1 MYTVIEKSINGR
13 DSIVLENSSATIIAR
28 ICLSEGGRIVE
39 WNDGGMKV
47 IGEPSNQGYNSSY
60 AAAVLVPFVNR
71 IDKGGYSFQGQTY
84 QLKCNENERNAIH
97 GLVYNCYFQLKD
109 IQKQRDSVEISLEHV
124 CQSPFEG
131 FPFLFKTV
139 LIYTFADNQLSVEI
153 QVENIGKVDLPFNLG
168 WHPYCFIGNN
178 QDAKLE
184 FSARHSF
191 DTDEFGI
198 TCKSNYLGR
207 KLVLNLSEPLDNA
220 FSLNGNTAAVKTNER
235 IIELQF
241 PKGDNYLQ
249 VYTPAD
255 KEYVAIEPMTGISNS
270 FNNSI
275 GLQILKPTKSI
286 SKKWI
291 LHIKSN

>member
-1 MYTVIEKSINGR
+1 MYTIIDKSINER
-13 DSIVLENSSATIIAR
+13 DSIFIEDSSANMIAH

-39 WNDGGMKV
+39 WNDQGMEV
-47 IGEPSNQGYNSSY
+47 IGEPFGQSYDSSY

-71 IDKGGYSFQGQTY
+71 IDKGAYSFQGQTY

-97 GLVYNCYFQLKD
+97 GLVYDCYFQLKD
-109 IQKQRDSVEISLEHV
+109 IQKQRDSVEINLEHV
-124 CQSPFEG
+124 RQIPFEG
-131 FPFLFKTV
+131 FPFLFKT
-139 LIYTFADNQLSVEI
+139 LLTYIFADNQLSVEM
-153 QVENIGKVDLPFNLG
+153 QVENIGQVDLPCNLG

-184 FSARHSF
+184 LSAIDSF

-207 KLVLNLSEPLDNA
+207 KLVLNLSDPLDHA
-220 FSLNGNTAAVKTNER
+220 FSLNDNTVAVKTNER

-249 VYTPAD
+249 VYTPPD
-255 KEYVAIEPMTGISNS
+255 KEYVAIEPMTSISNS
-270 FNNSI
+270 FNNGI
-275 GLQILKPTKSI
+275 GLQILKPNESI

-291 LHIKSN
+291 LNIKSN